1 MPQNRVTVKGIKGG
15 YVTIN
20 VGSGGAFYLNNADT
34 TISANGPGE
43 TVQAMNIV
51 NIKCSTSNGAFYTV
65 RRGANVVSVLSG
77 NDGWDL
83 MDGMFIDNLGGEP
96 QANVVVTKTGAGPST
111 LLIKLHK
118 RSAVTGGSIY

>member
-1 MPQNRVTVKGIKGG
+1 MPQNFVTVKGIKGG

-20 VGSGGAFYLNNADT
+20 VGSGGSFFLHTTAADKG
-34 TISANGPGE
+34 ANGPGE

-51 NIKCSTSNGAFYTV
+51 QMKCSTSNGAFYTV
-65 RRGANVVSVLSG
+65 KRGANVVSVLSG
-77 NDGWDL
+77 DASWDL
-83 MDGMFIDNLGGEP
+83 MDGMLIDNLGGEP

>member
-1 MPQNRVTVKGIKGG
+1 MAQNAVTVKGLKGG

-20 VGSGGAFYLNNADT
+20 IGSGGAFFLHT
-34 TISANGPGE
+34 TTANKGANGPGE

-51 NIKCSTSNGAFYTV
+51 DIKFSTSNGAFYTV
-65 RRGANVVSVLSG
+65 QRGANVVAVLSG
-77 NDGWDL
+77 NDNWAL
-83 MDGMFIDNLGGEP
+83 NDGMLIDNLGGEP

-111 LLIKLHK
+111 LLMKLHK